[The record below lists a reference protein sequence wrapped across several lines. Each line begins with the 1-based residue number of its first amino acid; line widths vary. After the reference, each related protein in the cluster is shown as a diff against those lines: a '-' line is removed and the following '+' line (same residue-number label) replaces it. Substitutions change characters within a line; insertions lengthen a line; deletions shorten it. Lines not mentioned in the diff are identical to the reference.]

1 MSEETRKNDRTKKK
15 IKNKKKYEIDMCNG
29 AILPKLL
36 AFTLPLMCSSV
47 LQLLFN
53 AADIIVVGSFAGDTA
68 LAEIGRAHV

>member
-1 MSEETRKNDRTKKK
+1 MSGETKS
-15 IKNKKKYEIDMCNG
+15 KKKYEIDMCNG

-53 AADIIVVGSFAGDTA
+53 AADIIVVGNFAGIRRLQQSEATQRSS
-68 LAEIGRAHV
+68 IC

>member
-1 MSEETRKNDRTKKK
+1 
-15 IKNKKKYEIDMCNG
+15 MCNG

-53 AADIIVVGSFAGDTA
+53 AADIIVVGNFAGIRRLQQSEATQRSS
-68 LAEIGRAHV
+68 IC